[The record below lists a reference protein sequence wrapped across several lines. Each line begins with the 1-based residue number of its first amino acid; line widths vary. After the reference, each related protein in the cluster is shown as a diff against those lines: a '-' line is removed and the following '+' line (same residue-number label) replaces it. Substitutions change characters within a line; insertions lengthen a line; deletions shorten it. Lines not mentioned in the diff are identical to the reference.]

1 MFIRRENFKQYL
13 KFYPI
18 VSSIIALN
26 LIIHLLTM
34 LPIIGDIIFYGG
46 MNINSLVSEG
56 QFWRIFTSIFL
67 HMGFV
72 HLLFNMF
79 SLFLF
84 GPEMEKIAGK
94 ARFITIY
101 LLSGVFGNVA
111 TFLTQDFGYATIGAS
126 GAIFGIFG
134 AFLALV
140 FYTHRTMPQLK
151 QIILPIVIISVI
163 MTFLQPDVNVAGH
176 LGGLATGFI
185 LGLVYF
191 TPKNIIRWRM
201 NK

>member
-1 MFIRRENFKQYL
+1 MFIRRENFKQYI
-13 KFYPI
+13 KFYPTI
-18 VSSIIALN
+18 SFLIATNFILF
-26 LIIHLLTM
+26 LLTQI
-34 LPIIGDIIFYGG
+34 PIIGNEIYYGG
-46 MNINSLVSEG
+46 MNVNYYVSNG
-56 QFWRIFTSIFL
+56 QLWRIVTSIFL
-67 HMGFV
+67 HGGFMHV
-72 HLLFNMF
+72 FFNMF

-101 LLSGVFGNVA
+101 LLSGIFGNVA
-111 TFLTQDFGYATIGAS
+111 TYFIKELNYATLGAS

-140 FYTHRTMPQLK
+140 YYTRRTMPQLK
-151 QIILPIVIISVI
+151 QVILPIVVISLI
-163 MTFLQPDVNVAGH
+163 MTFLQPNVNVTGH

-191 TPKNIIRWRM
+191 SPKNIIRWRI
-201 NK
+201 K

>member
-1 MFIRRENFKQYL
+1 MFIRRENFKQYI
-13 KFYPI
+13 KFYPT
-18 VSSIIALN
+18 VSFLIAMN
-26 LIIHLLTM
+26 FLIFLLSQI
-34 LPIIGDIIFYGG
+34 PVIGDVIYYGG
-46 MNINSLVSEG
+46 MNVNFYVSNG
-56 QFWRIFTSIFL
+56 QLWRIVTSIFL
-67 HMGFV
+67 HGGIMHVF
-72 HLLFNMF
+72 FNMF

-101 LLSGVFGNVA
+101 LLSGIFGNVA
-111 TFLTQDFGYATIGAS
+111 TYFTKDLHYATLGAS

-140 FYTHRTMPQLK
+140 YYTRRTMPQLK
-151 QIILPIVIISVI
+151 QVILPIVVISLI
-163 MTFLQPDVNVAGH
+163 MTFLQPNVNVAGH

-191 TPKNIIRWRM
+191 SPKNIIRWRI
-201 NK
+201 K